1 MRFLIKEGDTKFRLA
16 TAEET
21 HDSVQRC
28 FQRKENGYIRAVPGF
43 HIEGN
48 VKKDVIYPKNKTML
62 GKMKGDT
69 GKDGKRKVDTRKDG
83 KRKVDT
89 GKDGVR
95 RSERIKSN
103 R

>member
-1 MRFLIKEGDTKFRLA
+1 MKFLIKEGDTKFRLA
-16 TAEET
+16 TAKET
-21 HDSVQRC
+21 HDYVQRR
-28 FQRKENGYIRAVPGF
+28 FQRKENGYIQVVSGF

-48 VKKDVIYPKNKTML
+48 VKKNLGSPKKKLML
-62 GKMKGDT
+62 G
-69 GKDGKRKVDTRKDG
+69 R
-83 KRKVDT
+83 RKVDT

>member
-1 MRFLIKEGDTKFRLA
+1 MRFLIKEGDTKYRLA
-16 TAEET
+16 TTEET

-28 FQRKENGYIRAVPGF
+28 FQRKSNGYIRAVPGF

-48 VKKDVIYPKNKTML
+48 VKKDVISPKKKTML
-62 GKMKGDT
+62 
-69 GKDGKRKVDTRKDG
+69 GKRKVDTR
-83 KRKVDT
+83 
-89 GKDGVR
+89 KDGVR